1 MHHAS
6 DLTIHFSI
14 ETIKQSRLI
23 LGSSNAGIGF
33 VETCSQEE
41 RRFCT
46 EAGVPFWTCR
56 HGSVVPTGGS
66 SAYRCASLSSIN
78 RAQCVCLCLLLRY
91 FCVTLVMLACM
102 QCHWTVSLP
111 VVF

>member
-6 DLTIHFSI
+6 DLTMHLFYRDNQAI
-14 ETIKQSRLI
+14 QAD

-33 VETCSQEE
+33 VETCSQKE

-66 SAYRCASLSSIN
+66 RAYRCASLSSN
-78 RAQCVCLCLLLRY
+78 TVAQCVWLCLLLS
-91 FCVTLVMLACM
+91 VNL
-102 QCHWTVSLP
+102 
-111 VVF
+111 